1 MNSNNFFDLVQ
12 HGLKTAV
19 GATASLV
26 ETLQDPQ
33 KREET
38 FSELNTQWQKRTQEW
53 AEKGESTE
61 KEARRM
67 VEDFL
72 QKRGAT
78 QGKSPKTSTEDNI
91 NNNNVTN
98 SPSPKPNVV
107 TEIQELTQTIVS
119 LRTELEQKE

>member
-1 MNSNNFFDLVQ
+1 MNSNNFFDLVHQ
-12 HGLKTAV
+12 GFRTAV

-26 ETLQDPQ
+26 ETFQDPQ

-72 QKRGAT
+72 QKQGAN
-78 QGKSPKTSTEDNI
+78 QGKGTSTSIEDNL

-98 SPSPKPNVV
+98 SSSPKPNVA

>member
-12 HGLKTAV
+12 QGFKTAV
-19 GATASLV
+19 GATASLM

-72 QKRGAT
+72 QKQGAN
-78 QGKSPKTSTEDNI
+78 QGKSTSISIEDNLD
-91 NNNNVTN
+91 NNNVTN
-98 SPSPKPNVV
+98 SSSPKPNVAA
-107 TEIQELTQTIVS
+107 EIQELTQTIVS
-119 LRTELEQKE
+119 LRTELESKE

>member
-12 HGLKTAV
+12 QGFKTAL

-26 ETLQDPQ
+26 ETLQDQQ
-33 KREET
+33 KRDET
-38 FSELNTQWQKRTQEW
+38 FSELNTQWEKRTQEW

-72 QKRGAT
+72 QKQGAS
-78 QGKSPKTSTEDNI
+78 QGKSTQTSTEDNI
-91 NNNNVTN
+91 SNNNVTN